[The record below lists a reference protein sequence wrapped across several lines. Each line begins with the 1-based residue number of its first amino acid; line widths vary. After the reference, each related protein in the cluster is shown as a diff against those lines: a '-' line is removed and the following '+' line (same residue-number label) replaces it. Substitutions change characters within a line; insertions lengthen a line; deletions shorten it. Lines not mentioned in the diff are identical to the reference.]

1 MVFLGVYLPDGIIN
15 YSLQLIRLDNLT
27 RIWLSNPNT
36 SLGAIIAVDLWGG
49 IGFYSVLFFTA
60 ISTIPQALFDA
71 ARIDGATDWTIM
83 WRVVYPMT
91 LDFVGVCMI
100 LHFTYLLLGSAGVV
114 LLLTRGGPGTSSL
127 TLGYY
132 LYEQAFKVRMIGYS
146 QAIGVFIFLIGLIGM
161 IVIRNRT
168 NRSYQ

>member
-1 MVFLGVYLPDGIIN
+1 
-15 YSLQLIRLDNLT
+15 
-27 RIWLSNPNT
+27 
-36 SLGAIIAVDLWGG
+36 
-49 IGFYSVLFFTA
+49 
-60 ISTIPQALFDA
+60 
-71 ARIDGATDWTIM
+71 
-83 WRVVYPMT
+83 
-91 LDFVGVCMI
+91 MI